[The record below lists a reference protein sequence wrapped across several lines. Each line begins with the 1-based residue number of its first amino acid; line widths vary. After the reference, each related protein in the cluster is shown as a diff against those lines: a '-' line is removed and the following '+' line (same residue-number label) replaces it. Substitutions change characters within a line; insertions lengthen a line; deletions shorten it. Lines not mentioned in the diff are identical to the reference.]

1 MWRSNG
7 RSQCSTPFSYVGG
20 RSSRARCLPVDRVE
34 CCAYVVLVLSRRRQ
48 ERDDNCLFNFLFCMR
63 VLAAVILCVLR
74 VFDSLFVYFR
84 SCLLSSFYVSSLSN
98 FFLLNFF
105 AAFLVVFIVVEAIK

>member
-1 MWRSNG
+1 MFYTLQLCR
-7 RSQCSTPFSYVGG
+7 GG
-20 RSSRARCLPVDRVE
+20 RSSRAGLLPVDRVE

-74 VFDSLFVYFR
+74 VFESLFVYF
-84 SCLLSSFYVSSLSN
+84 SLLSSFILLCFLSPSN
-98 FFLLNFF
+98 FFLLILFCC
-105 AAFLVVFIVVEAIK
+105 VSCCIYCS